1 MPIVVPDVNVL
12 VSKLNADRAGRPSTT
27 SQKVVRFLVSGS
39 IVGEPVQIAMS
50 FKMLDT
56 YRDVLLRNGYPEEL
70 VEEQISGLTGMMKF
84 GPLGFDPYMVLGG
97 STDPALKD
105 SEDGGVLATAHA
117 ARASLVITDN
127 LKDFAGQDAETFQ
140 TSHGKTPK
148 GMTRELY
155 CIIRSRPDGKEL
167 AIVHPADFVSW
178 TERDF
183 RISPQSI
190 RRALTKMPKPRGSV
204 ARMSA
209 AICGARCPGCGFR
222 LRSASFGGQAAHPGY
237 SLETDGHAS
246 LCPLYR
252 PHDLHCFTPRCAGRS
267 SCSCGSSRPS
277 RDRRPPAGSARSVD
291 RCRNS
296 GRVGSR
302 CLR

>member
-12 VSKLNADRAGRPSTT
+12 VSKVNADRAGRSSTI

-56 YRDVLLRNGYPEEL
+56 YREVLLRNGYLEAL

-84 GPLGFDPYMVLGG
+84 GPLGFDPHIVLGG
-97 STDPALKD
+97 SPDPALKD
-105 SEDGGVLATAHA
+105 SEDGGVLATAYA
-117 ARASLVITDN
+117 AKASLVITDN

-140 TSHGKTPK
+140 TSYGRTPK
-148 GMTRELY
+148 GMTRKLY

-178 TERDF
+178 TERGL

-190 RRALTKMPKPRGSV
+190 RRVFTQVPKS
-204 ARMSA
+204 
-209 AICGARCPGCGFR
+209 
-222 LRSASFGGQAAHPGY
+222 
-237 SLETDGHAS
+237 
-246 LCPLYR
+246 
-252 PHDLHCFTPRCAGRS
+252 
-267 SCSCGSSRPS
+267 
-277 RDRRPPAGSARSVD
+277 
-291 RCRNS
+291 
-296 GRVGSR
+296 
-302 CLR
+302 